1 MMGKGEKRVRKLKE
15 EHSGGK
21 KYRCEPGARVRA
33 PGVRGRGSG
42 GPEPPPGARAS
53 GAARVLAGGAPHGRR
68 QPIREGVRRGA
79 GLASSGSP
87 SPPFCTHTNTKSHTT
102 FGYPF
107 SIFFSSLILCVFSN
121 FLKIEICGSAGVRK
135 LLLREI
141 CAFPHFFFSFSSSF
155 FFLVKVLNIP
165 RS

>member
-1 MMGKGEKRVRKLKE
+1 MEK
-15 EHSGGK
+15 
-21 KYRCEPGARVRA
+21 PIGARRASRVRA
-33 PGVRGRGSG
+33 GQGRVGGRAALRG
-42 GPEPPPGARAS
+42 PPGARAS
-53 GAARVLAGGAPHGRR
+53 GAARVLAGGAPRGRR
-68 QPIREGVRRGA
+68 RPIRAGVRGGA
-79 GLASSGSP
+79 EPAGSGSA

-107 SIFFSSLILCVFSN
+107 SIFFPSLILCVFSK

-135 LLLREI
+135 LLLRGI
-141 CAFPHFFFSFSSSF
+141 CAFPHFFFCLSSSF